1 MIGHA
6 SLISDELKL
15 PLEGRIHYVN
25 ARPDHAHLL
34 IGTRVVEQGVL
45 GPKQRALDAVSQKRA
60 GEGLAV
66 DGRLVGATIE
76 KLRADWAS
84 RMREA
89 SGDLAIDH
97 RSYLRRGIPI
107 SPVDTVPRGEIE
119 FQKRRGRA
127 DWRRNRRAE
136 LEVRAAVLAEPGF
149 WPQGAAVEAD
159 PTEPA
164 PEDRQAVHASVLQT
178 IAKRARAIASTT
190 RKAREVADF
199 VDPRATALQDA
210 GIDSLAVQ
218 LLVDRFDRHKAGGA
232 ASKRAVEGDSHASI
246 IADAVPATASPDL
259 TAELLRIA
267 DEATAAG
274 GVKVDAQAEAA
285 ELGSERRRVA
295 RASVLQRIADQTRAL
310 TSLARQ
316 ADEVAEPIDPRA
328 TALKDAGIDLSTA
341 QLMVGL
347 ANQRQTDTPASKR
360 MTARDSYDPRV
371 AETPVSAASPDVTT
385 DMASFE
391 ATPVVEAARQDERS
405 DPRARALSA
414 LASRISRDHHNDYNR
429 PGAVDAAVAIYVG
442 LNRAHRLSAA
452 RVEKL
457 AAAVVLEVP
466 SFEALARAA
475 MTGKQPDVSPQT
487 LTAPTS
493 PVLLALLAAWD
504 EEDRAARAERRHNKK
519 QDRAAS
525 DSADAAPASSAPPMK
540 ASVRQPEV
548 AASGPSN
555 DRAVPTPAPPSASG
569 VSRPDSIAPPPQ
581 PVIYAGPGAIAGSDV
596 LARALYDAYE
606 RDILDSALK
615 AKRPP
620 PTDDDL
626 VWMVALSLRATGRD
640 HDEVGRLL
648 LAGRPVLRSERV
660 DRQVD
665 QAVEKVSSSSVTEWI
680 AEHPAFVARA
690 SRVGAQVE
698 TLLYRKLRTAALRQ
712 FERDLNDV
720 WVERRRRAD
729 EVAARHRHTMAWIR
743 DLRWRNRR
751 LQKRGIVHAILSILV
766 ELAVLRPAIALER
779 KTVGLKRQDLHDA
792 ARRATDRLAVL
803 RRAWRE
809 ECGISRPAD
818 PTRTAQRNAPDRQVE
833 DRREHRD
840 VRDADSGA
848 SPSGTMPGMG
858 VVQPVDE
865 KHGGADLRP
874 ENVRALA
881 IYMAYWRLI
890 DSATPNAEKI
900 RAREIK
906 RSQAICG
913 LDASEFAALVAEVTN
928 VTWESLDDKRVSVL
942 RRRLWSEMVA
952 TFNRAGLARCK
963 AQLAAFHTV
972 HAKERN
978 GLGRR

>member
-1 MIGHA
+1 MGASGRRKIIGLHKSNYINRELQFSVDRNDADIKFELEREIGSVALSEYLNRGEEEQNPELGHHVLITRGLPIRTGAELARLLDAKERKKDRTYRRYGGQMPRVACHGILSFPWGITDQAAADALIGHA

-15 PLEGRIHYVN
+15 PLEGRVHYVN

-89 SGDLAIDH
+89 SGDLAIDR

-107 SPVDTVPRGEIE
+107 CPVDTVPRGEIE

-164 PEDRQAVHASVLQT
+164 PEDRQAVRASVLQT

-199 VDPRATALQDA
+199 VDPRAAALQDA
-210 GIDSLAVQ
+210 GIDPLAVQ
-218 LLVDRFDRHKAGGA
+218 LLVDRFDQHKAGGA

-371 AETPVSAASPDVTT
+371 AETSVSAASPDVTT

-555 DRAVPTPAPPSASG
+555 DRAVP
-569 VSRPDSIAPPPQ
+569 
-581 PVIYAGPGAIAGSDV
+581 
-596 LARALYDAYE
+596 
-606 RDILDSALK
+606 
-615 AKRPP
+615 
-620 PTDDDL
+620 
-626 VWMVALSLRATGRD
+626 
-640 HDEVGRLL
+640 
-648 LAGRPVLRSERV
+648 
-660 DRQVD
+660 
-665 QAVEKVSSSSVTEWI
+665 
-680 AEHPAFVARA
+680 EHPRRRPRPAFRAPTA
-690 SRVGAQVE
+690 SR
-698 TLLYRKLRTAALRQ
+698 
-712 FERDLNDV
+712 
-720 WVERRRRAD
+720 
-729 EVAARHRHTMAWIR
+729 HR
-743 DLRWRNRR
+743 
-751 LQKRGIVHAILSILV
+751 LSPLSM
-766 ELAVLRPAIALER
+766 
-779 KTVGLKRQDLHDA
+779 Q
-792 ARRATDRLAVL
+792 
-803 RRAWRE
+803 
-809 ECGISRPAD
+809 
-818 PTRTAQRNAPDRQVE
+818 
-833 DRREHRD
+833 
-840 VRDADSGA
+840 
-848 SPSGTMPGMG
+848 
-858 VVQPVDE
+858 
-865 KHGGADLRP
+865 
-874 ENVRALA
+874 
-881 IYMAYWRLI
+881 
-890 DSATPNAEKI
+890 
-900 RAREIK
+900 
-906 RSQAICG
+906 
-913 LDASEFAALVAEVTN
+913 
-928 VTWESLDDKRVSVL
+928 
-942 RRRLWSEMVA
+942 
-952 TFNRAGLARCK
+952 GLARSRGRMSSPAPSTTPMSATSSTAHSRQSVRRRPTMISCGWSPC
-963 AQLAAFHTV
+963 ACERRGAITTRSAACFS
-972 HAKERN
+972 
-978 GLGRR
+978 